1 MNYATAEQTADLV
14 PQATPDEK
22 WLSEQLDRIAPERLE
37 MGAAGDLPALTQ
49 LVIELRNKGSV
60 VPRIG
65 QPWPEQGG
73 IYAGIMAGRDG
84 QPDYHLILAP
94 AEQGSFEDV
103 EWGPYGKSIEGASSY
118 FDGRA
123 NTAAMAAADIE
134 LGARVLAL
142 QIDGHADYHLPSQ
155 AEMHLLAANLKDQFE
170 QDDWYWT
177 STQYSSITAWLQ
189 DFSYGTQSS
198 SLKDVEARA
207 RAVRRFNV

>member
-1 MNYATAEQTADLV
+1 MEIAMPKTTQ
-14 PQATPDEK
+14 PTP
-22 WLSEQLDRIAPERLE
+22 
-37 MGAAGDLPALTQ
+37 
-49 LVIELRNKGSV
+49 

-65 QPWPEQGG
+65 HPWLEQGG

-94 AEQGSFEDV
+94 AEQGSLEDV
-103 EWGPYGKSIEGASSY
+103 EWGPYGKSIDGAASY

-123 NTAAMAAADIE
+123 NTAAMAAAGIE

-177 STQYSSITAWLQ
+177 STQYSSNFAWCQ
-189 DFSYGTQSS
+189 YFSYGFQHYYG
-198 SLKDVEARA
+198 KDVEARA
-207 RAVRRFNV
+207 RAVRRFSI